1 MLIRIITWI
10 IVGVVVYRVL
20 DRFVLPIFR
29 ISSAASSH
37 MRQMQD
43 QMNEMNRKMNANQ
56 PPPPPQKMVAKEGDY
71 IDYEDVK

>member
-1 MLIRIITWI
+1 M
-10 IVGVVVYRVL
+10 VVYRVL

-56 PPPPPQKMVAKEGDY
+56 PPQPPQKQVAKECDY
-71 IDYEDVK
+71 IEYEDVK